1 MTLIESCVLEGLTCI
16 LGCVILIKYY
26 QNDIKSYENVNL
38 IQSKDNQSKDNQSK
52 DNQSKDNQSKDN
64 QSKDNQSKINIINT
78 EKIKLLYIHEQPKP
92 MIIIKHNY

>member
-38 IQSKDNQSKDNQSK
+38 IQIKDNQSKDNHIK
-52 DNQSKDNQSKDN
+52 D
-64 QSKDNQSKINIINT
+64 NIINS
-78 EKIKLLYIHEQPKP
+78 EKIKLLYIHEQPQP
-92 MIIIKHNY
+92 MIIIKHNH

>member
-38 IQSKDNQSKDNQSK
+38 IQIKDNQI
-52 DNQSKDNQSKDN
+52 KDNQSKDN
-64 QSKDNQSKINIINT
+64 QSKDNQSKINIINN
-78 EKIKLLYIHEQPKP
+78 EKIKLLHIHEQPQP
-92 MIIIKHNY
+92 IIIIKHNH